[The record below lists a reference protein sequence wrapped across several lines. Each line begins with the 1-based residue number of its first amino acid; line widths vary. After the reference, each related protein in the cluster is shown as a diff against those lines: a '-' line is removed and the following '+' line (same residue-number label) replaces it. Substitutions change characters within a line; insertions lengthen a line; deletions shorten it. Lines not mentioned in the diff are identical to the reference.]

1 MINYEEFRSHMIH
14 DTPKDFGRY
23 LAENVEVANYIPL
36 GKKAAYIDIFAKNF
50 SFVLSN
56 LLEDEYATMADI
68 LLEYEMRKVFDIMLR
83 YTNIDFDIKYQNN
96 MEYDLIMQSGFYF
109 YVMTIAREDYD
120 MMCNYLDIAVGIR
133 DMSIIEQIT
142 KNLHMP
148 TVSDIKSMVKELN
161 NIEQDKLDKLN
172 HIVDMNDPLTKS
184 VADIVKTAAYT
195 EAINKQNIEQ
205 LEDNTQEES
214 VDK

>member
-1 MINYEEFRSHMIH
+1 MIKYEEFREHMLN
-14 DTPKDFGRY
+14 DKPKDFGKY
-23 LAENVEVANYIPL
+23 ISENVIVENYIPL
-36 GKKAAYIDIFAKNF
+36 GKKAAYVDIFAKNF
-50 SFVLSN
+50 SFVIENMIS
-56 LLEDEYATMADI
+56 DGYSTIADI
-68 LLEYEMRKVFDIMLR
+68 LLEYELRKVCDIMFR